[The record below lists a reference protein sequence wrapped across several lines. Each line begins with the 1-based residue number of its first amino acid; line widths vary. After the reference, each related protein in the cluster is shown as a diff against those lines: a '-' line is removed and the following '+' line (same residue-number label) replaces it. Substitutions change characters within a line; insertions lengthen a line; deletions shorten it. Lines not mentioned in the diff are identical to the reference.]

1 MSSIALKLN
10 ARLLA
15 LGLIILGALAI
26 LAFALFNPQTGLAV
40 LSANAFSG
48 PTALSLVAPRSATV
62 GELIEVKLVANN
74 VKNLAGFQARVS
86 VDPTQLRITGAAILP
101 DLSRGG
107 RDILSLGPVWPVIE
121 DDIDPNASWVAFGAA
136 TCPVADCS
144 VAGDARD
151 ARLSLEG
158 VSGRVELGL
167 LHFLATEPGQYW
179 VEVSNVKLVDPQG
192 EPLDTT
198 LNGVL
203 LTVTK

>member
-1 MSSIALKLN
+1 MLSTALKFN
-10 ARLLA
+10 ARTPALA
-15 LGLIILGALAI
+15 LVILGALAF
-26 LAFALFNPQTGLAV
+26 LAYALFNPQTGL
-40 LSANAFSG
+40 SAASG
-48 PTALSLVAPRSATV
+48 PTAVSLVAPRSARV

-74 VKNLAGFQARVS
+74 VKNLAGFQATVV

-101 DLSRGG
+101 DLSRTG
-107 RDILSLGPVWPVIE
+107 RDILSLGPVWPTIN
-121 DDIDPNASWVAFGAA
+121 DDLDPNASWVALGAA

-144 VAGDARD
+144 VAGNART
-151 ARLSLEG
+151 ARLSPNG
-158 VSGRVELGL
+158 VSGQVELGL

-192 EPLDTT
+192 TSLDTT